1 MIARHLLMH
10 VGVAAG
16 AVALLVT
23 FGVPVASALP
33 IGVMAGCVAM
43 LFGMGHDHNQ
53 HRSTPEQRDEKG
65 VRN

>member
-16 AVALLVT
+16 VVALLAT

-43 LFGMGHDHNQ
+43 VLGMGHGHSQ
-53 HRSTPEQRDEKG
+53 HRSTPEQRDERG